1 MGKPISAAQ
10 RLAVQTHFL
19 NCLSAG
25 DSVRASSE
33 TAGIDRRTLYRW
45 KEQDAVFAEAWKKA
59 QDEGDG
65 PSVLEQ
71 EAIRR
76 AVSGV
81 KRPVYRGGE
90 VVGHVTD
97 YSDSMLM
104 FLLKAHHPEK
114 YDPKASAS
122 GEGLEAEMAGA
133 KDALLSKLH
142 SATTKD

>member
-1 MGKPISAAQ
+1 MGKPISAAH

-19 NCLSAG
+19 NCLAAG
-25 DSVRASSE
+25 DSVLLASK
-33 TAGIDRRTLYRW
+33 TAGMDRSTLYRW
-45 KEQDAVFAEAWKKA
+45 KEQDTTFADAWQKA
-59 QDEGDG
+59 QNEGDG
-65 PSVLEQ
+65 PSGLEQ

-114 YDPKASAS
+114 YDPKAGASA
-122 GEGLEAEMAGA
+122 EDLKAEMAGA
-133 KDALLSKLH
+133 KDALLSKLY
-142 SATTKD
+142 SATSKD